1 MKLNSKTVNIAAG
14 IVFLGQAIWIALSL
28 IQMFPYFDIIPPTRL
43 MLYLAEDLLGIPV
56 LIILG
61 VQALRQKK
69 RGNVLNILFL
79 IYYSF
84 TIGIRIGSLTL
95 SGLVPILILA
105 AAFALTK
112 NAENG
117 TLFKVLDTTSEA
129 AKAQAQTMQQNSIYD
144 EQLKAGI
151 LTQEEYDQ
159 IMRQQSQSRQ

>member
-28 IQMFPYFDIIPPTRL
+28 IQMFPYFDIIPVTRL
-43 MLYLAEDLLGIPV
+43 LLYLAEDLLGIPV

-79 IYYSF
+79 IYISIYAL
-84 TIGIRIGSLTL
+84 IRVSSLTL
-95 SGLVPILILA
+95 SGLVPMLILV

-112 NAENG
+112 KAENG
-117 TLFKVLDTTSEA
+117 TLFTVQDTTSEA

-159 IMRQQSQSRQ
+159 IMRQQSQLRQ